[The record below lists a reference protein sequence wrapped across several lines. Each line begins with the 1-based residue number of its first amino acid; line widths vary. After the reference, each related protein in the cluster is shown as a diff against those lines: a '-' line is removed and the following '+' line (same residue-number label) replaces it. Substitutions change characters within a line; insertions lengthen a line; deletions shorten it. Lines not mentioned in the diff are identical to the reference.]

1 MTKNWFSVVL
11 YALLMATILVG
22 LLVWV
27 VPQATSQADTAEST
41 PVTGIT
47 REVNGNILS
56 GVSITLDGTG
66 PVVSDQNGQFEIM
79 ATTTG
84 SQNLVAHKDGFR
96 DRTQTVDIAG
106 LGPGYTQTR
115 NFQGTQ
121 GLIPNAPDM
130 WYALNCVNLWLYPPN
145 SDIGLDMWTALDV
158 VNAWLYPV
166 SPTPTPTATPT
177 PTPEPT
183 PTPTPEPTPTP
194 SPTPIPPPVAD
205 FEGSPTV
212 CNGPTTVSFT
222 DLSTG
227 EITSWSWDFGDG
239 HTSTLQNPSNYY
251 NHNGTYTVT
260 LTVTGPGGTDV
271 ETKIGYIYVYG
282 CPT

>member
-27 VPQATSQADTAEST
+27 VPKSTSQADTAEST

-47 REVNGNILS
+47 REVNGNILT
-56 GVSITLDGTG
+56 GVSITLDGIG

-79 ATTTG
+79 ATATG
-84 SQNLVAHKDGFR
+84 SHDLVAHKDGFK
-96 DRTQTVDIAG
+96 DRTQTVNITG
-106 LGPGYTQTR
+106 LGPGYAVTC

-121 GLIPNAPDM
+121 GLIPNGTDI
-130 WYALNCVNLWLYPPN
+130 WYALECVNLWLYPPN
-145 SDIGLDMWTALDV
+145 ADIGLDMWTALDV

-166 SPTPTPTATPT
+166 VPA
-177 PTPEPT
+177 PT

-194 SPTPIPPPVAD
+194 SPTPIPTPVAD
-205 FEGSPTV
+205 FVGSPTS
-212 CNGPTTVSFT
+212 CYGPTTVTFT

-227 EITSWSWDFGDG
+227 EITTWLWNFGDG
-239 HTSTLQNPSNYY
+239 KTSTLQHPSNYY
-251 NHNGTYTVT
+251 NHNGTYTVS
-260 LTVTGPGGTDV
+260 LTVWGPGGTDN
-271 ETKIGYIYVYG
+271 ETKVDYIYVTG
-282 CPT
+282 CPS